1 MKKEVC
7 KECGKLIADFENA
20 KKSDNEYVCEDC
32 YNNHYFTCVYCGK
45 INKKE
50 NGYLCHFVSHG
61 KKYNGYICNRHDD
74 SELYCL
80 PESKIDIKSPLPY
93 VSSVLYSTLDGT
105 LDRYQAILFY
115 FHGDRNLSP
124 SRYTFGLKHKK
135 PLTYKKYIDDRDA
148 IYLLYAKTHVE
159 LEFVF
164 EKHEDYEQVSVVPCE
179 KFFDIYGNS
188 SGDFY
193 RRTDIWNDGM
203 SCLKE
208 INIYAYSEDDIDE
221 VIKWKREMEG
231 WLI

>member
-124 SRYTFGLKHKK
+124 SRYTFG
-135 PLTYKKYIDDRDA
+135 
-148 IYLLYAKTHVE
+148 
-159 LEFVF
+159 
-164 EKHEDYEQVSVVPCE
+164 
-179 KFFDIYGNS
+179 
-188 SGDFY
+188 
-193 RRTDIWNDGM
+193 
-203 SCLKE
+203 
-208 INIYAYSEDDIDE
+208 
-221 VIKWKREMEG
+221 
-231 WLI
+231 